1 MRDWEIIRIHSKWL
15 QISHNEPSPCVN
27 LLIAFSHQ
35 AITIR
40 QFLDTTRSQLTY
52 HGLFHLASSLSPG
65 ALVALF
71 RNSHLSVLY
80 KSPNPDDSALYSLVT
95 DQSFLTEPS
104 VVWERVEDVDGGAS
118 MFVDSEF
125 VKSSPAGGDYAG
137 HTGESALAALET
149 DMGAITME
157 ERAE

>member
-1 MRDWEIIRIHSKWL
+1 M
-15 QISHNEPSPCVN
+15 
-27 LLIAFSHQ
+27 
-35 AITIR
+35 
-40 QFLDTTRSQLTY
+40 
-52 HGLFHLASSLSPG
+52 
-65 ALVALF
+65 ALF

-125 VKSSPAGGDYAG
+125 VRSSPAGGDYAG
-137 HTGESALAALET
+137 HTGETALAALET
-149 DMGAITME
+149 DMAAMTIE